1 MQEIVNYKG
10 LTLIKKLGQYYIRFL
25 GGQYEEILCDLLI
38 TDKEA
43 RTIISSPE
51 KIKNVRDAY
60 KSKVPWTKEYFTK
73 SALQD
78 ALIYMSKMNWK
89 YVKPLSDE
97 ESIAAFERMTAFSL
111 PESFKECVRRYNGA
125 RPKYRAFDTD
135 KQTGRELK
143 SFLSF
148 NREDKE
154 TVWKMY
160 EACSAAYEGRYIP
173 FAIDH
178 FGNLIC
184 FARNRQIVFL
194 DHETLNI
201 EKIAPSFDEFVFSLY
216 IDAVYYRDIDC
227 IDTERERL
235 VRRINGYGIEYL
247 EKRSLKWEFCGV
259 NTNYHRELF
268 LGEGNN
274 CLSSISREEAIRI
287 LSSWGATEND

>member
-1 MQEIVNYKG
+1 
-10 LTLIKKLGQYYIRFL
+10 
-25 GGQYEEILCDLLI
+25 
-38 TDKEA
+38 
-43 RTIISSPE
+43 
-51 KIKNVRDAY
+51 
-60 KSKVPWTKEYFTK
+60 
-73 SALQD
+73 
-78 ALIYMSKMNWK
+78 
-89 YVKPLSDE
+89 
-97 ESIAAFERMTAFSL
+97 
-111 PESFKECVRRYNGA
+111 
-125 RPKYRAFDTD
+125 
-135 KQTGRELK
+135 
-143 SFLSF
+143 
-148 NREDKE
+148 
-154 TVWKMY
+154 MY

>member
-1 MQEIVNYKG
+1 M
-10 LTLIKKLGQYYIRFL
+10 
-25 GGQYEEILCDLLI
+25 D
-38 TDKEA
+38 
-43 RTIISSPE
+43 
-51 KIKNVRDAY
+51 
-60 KSKVPWTKEYFTK
+60 
-73 SALQD
+73 
-78 ALIYMSKMNWK
+78 WK
-89 YVKPLSDE
+89 YVKPLSNE
-97 ESIAAFERMTAFSL
+97 ENIAAFERITAFSL
-111 PESFKECVRRYNGA
+111 PESFKECVKRHNGA
-125 RPKYRAFDTD
+125 RPKCRGFDTD

-154 TVWKMY
+154 TVWEMY
-160 EACSAAYEGRYIP
+160 EACAVATKGQYIP
-173 FAIDH
+173 FAIDN

-184 FARNRQIVFL
+184 FDRSGQIVFI

-201 EKIAPSFDEFVFSLY
+201 EKIAPSFYEFVFSLY
-216 IDAVYYRDIDC
+216 VVAVYY

-274 CLSSISREEAIRI
+274 CLSSISRDEAIRI